1 MEKIEITAKV
11 NYYFDWSY
19 KTRISKIRED
29 LDALEK
35 LGATYINIDPVSAYG
50 EAHVEMTSF
59 CQRFET
65 DQEYEDRLELKE
77 KLSES
82 NKQKELDTLARLKA
96 KYDNKPSL
104 EL

>member
-11 NYYFDWSY
+11 NYHFDWSN
-19 KTRISKIRED
+19 KTRISQIRED

-35 LGATYINIDPVSAYG
+35 LGATYINIDPISTYG
-50 EAHVEMTSF
+50 EAYVEMTSF

-96 KYDNKPSL
+96 KYDNKPPL